1 MNTCKKDAIMTAT
14 HPRGSDAR
22 ILLTSVFGPYA
33 QDDSY
38 GSRKINPMELY
49 HNQVTRVQGPFS
61 LRIFHR
67 SWGLM
72 LIQANVKAPSTL
84 LDFPTVDQFIRELVN
99 GSYDIVGI
107 SSIGPNVGK
116 VKHMCT
122 LIRRHSPKSVIVVGG
137 HVASI
142 PDLNEKID
150 ADHIVRGEGIHWFRN
165 YLGGDEEA
173 PVIHPDIVSA
183 FGTRILGL
191 PLPKRKG
198 DIAATLIPSVGCPL
212 GCNFCTTSS
221 LFGGKGHFVNFYST
235 GKELFDIMTGLESRL
250 GVRSFFVMDEN
261 FLLQKERAQ
270 QLLELMESNGKSWSL
285 YVFSSVSSLRLYTM
299 EQLVKLGISW
309 VWMGIE
315 GKEAGYTK
323 LDGVSTKEL
332 VDTLH
337 EHGIKVLGSSI
348 IGLDDHTPENIAE
361 VIDYAVG
368 HNTDF
373 HQFMLYIPFPGTPLY
388 EEKQRNNTLITDM
401 DPADNHGQ
409 YRFSFRHPH
418 ISWEQSEEFLMR
430 AFRTDY
436 KVNGPSILR
445 VVRTLL
451 KGWRRYGNHPDARIR
466 KRFQWEVKSLRR
478 FSSVLLWA
486 MEQYFKTI
494 NPPVAEH
501 ARDLRHQI
509 AQEFGKPNYV
519 LNMLSGRFLLA
530 SIRREERLL
539 NKGMTLEPRSF
550 VDRRNW
556 T

>member
-1 MNTCKKDAIMTAT
+1 MTAA
-14 HPRGSDAR
+14 HPRGSHAR
-22 ILLTSVFGPYA
+22 VLLTSVFGPYA

-72 LIQANVKAPSTL
+72 LIQANIQAPSTL
-84 LDFPTVDQFIRELVN
+84 LDFPSIERFIQELVN

-107 SSIGPNVGK
+107 GSIVPNVGK
-116 VKHMCT
+116 VKHMCK
-122 LIRRHSPKSVIVVGG
+122 LIRQFSPKSSIVVGG

-142 PDLNEKID
+142 PDLAERID
-150 ADHIVRGEGIHWFRN
+150 ADHIVRGEGIRWFRN
-165 YLGGDEEA
+165 YLGEDEEA

-221 LFGGKGHFVNFYST
+221 LFGGKGHFVNFYRT
-235 GKELFDIMTGLESRL
+235 GKELFEIMTGLESRL

-261 FLLQKERAQ
+261 FLLQKGRTLE
-270 QLLELMESNGKSWSL
+270 LLELMESNGKSWSL
-285 YVFSSVSSLRLYTM
+285 YVFSSASSLRLYTM

-315 GKEAGYTK
+315 GNGAHYTK

-348 IGLDDHTPENIAE
+348 IGLDDHTPAHIGE

-388 EEKQRNNTLITDM
+388 EEKQRSNTLITDM

-409 YRFSFRHPH
+409 YRFSFRHSH
-418 ISWEQSEEFLMR
+418 ISGEQSEEFLLR

-436 KVNGPSILR
+436 EVNGPSILR

-451 KGWRRYGNHPDARIR
+451 RGWRRYRNHSDARIR
-466 KRFQWEVKSLRR
+466 ERFQWEAKSLRR
-478 FSSVLLWA
+478 FSSGLLWA
-486 MEQYFKTI
+486 MEQYFRCI
-494 NPPVAEH
+494 NPGVA
-501 ARDLRHQI
+501 AQAGDLRHELR
-509 AQEFGKPNYV
+509 QEFGKSDYL
-519 LNMLSGRFLLA
+519 LNMILGRLLLA
-530 SIRREERLL
+530 SIRREDRLL
-539 NKGMTLEPRSF
+539 SEGMTLEPRSF

-556 T
+556 TS

>member
-1 MNTCKKDAIMTAT
+1 MTAT
-14 HPRGSDAR
+14 HPRGSHAR

-72 LIQANVKAPSTL
+72 LIQANIQAPSTM
-84 LDFPTVDQFIRELVN
+84 LDFPNIERFIQELVN
-99 GSYDIVGI
+99 SCYDIVGI
-107 SSIGPNVGK
+107 SSIVPNVGK

-122 LIRRHSPKSVIVVGG
+122 LIRQYSPKSTIVVGG

-142 PDLNEKID
+142 PDLAEKID
-150 ADHIVRGEGIHWFRN
+150 ADHIVRGEGIRWFRH
-165 YLGGDEEA
+165 YLGEDEDA
-173 PVIHPDIVSA
+173 PIIHPDIVSA

-191 PLPKRKG
+191 PLPKRTG

-221 LFGGKGHFVNFYST
+221 LFGGKGHFVNFYRT
-235 GKELFDIMTGLESRL
+235 GKELFDIMTGLESRR

-261 FLLQKERAQ
+261 FLLQKERALE
-270 QLLELMESNGKSWSL
+270 LLELMESNGKSWSL
-285 YVFSSVSSLRLYTM
+285 YVFSSASSLRLYTM

-315 GKEAGYTK
+315 GKGARYAK
-323 LDGVSTKEL
+323 LDGVSTREL

-348 IGLDDHTPENIAE
+348 IGLDDHTPENIVE
-361 VIDYAVG
+361 VIDHAVA

-388 EEKQRNNTLITDM
+388 EEKQRSKSLITDM

-409 YRFSFRHPH
+409 YRFSFRHSH
-418 ISWEQSEEFLMR
+418 ISAQQSEEFLMR

-436 KVNGPSILR
+436 EVNGPSILR

-451 KGWRRYGNHPDARIR
+451 SGWRRYRNHPDARIR
-466 KRFQWEVKSLRR
+466 ERFQWEAKSLRS
-478 FSSVLLWA
+478 FSSGLLWA
-486 MEQYFKTI
+486 MEQYFRRI
-494 NPPVAEH
+494 NAGVAEQ
-501 ARDLRHQI
+501 AGALRHQLK
-509 AQEFGKPNYV
+509 QEFGKPIYF
-519 LNMLSGRFLLA
+519 LNMVLGRFLLT
-530 SIRREERLL
+530 SIRREDRLL
-539 NKGMTLEPRSF
+539 SQGMTIEPRSF

-556 T
+556 TS